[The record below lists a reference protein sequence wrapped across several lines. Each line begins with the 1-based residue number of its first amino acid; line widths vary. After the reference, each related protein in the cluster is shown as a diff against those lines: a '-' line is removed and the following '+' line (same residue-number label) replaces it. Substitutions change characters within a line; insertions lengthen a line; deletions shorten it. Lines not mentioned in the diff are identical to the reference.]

1 MLPTKFNKW
10 LILPVLLVL
19 IGMLAVACGGVSQ
32 DEFDEM
38 EASLQEQID
47 NAPQSIL
54 VQAGDLVPAAPDAA
68 PSGWDTRASIRTNT
82 KLLVQYDSSG
92 AAAWDPV
99 KHPTVFVTSE
109 GKGYASFTSETYT
122 GAGLQM
128 IDAVTK
134 EIVGSAAFDL
144 GYELMGTP
152 HGLGISPDGKWIYV
166 PTADGDQPWTS
177 RGGAGRILVV
187 DSKTLKLNQVIG
199 TEKGPHHIRAF
210 TDWEGNDRMIVE
222 IQGGDTLLLDP
233 NDENRVVFAIGPREL
248 YGQAYQVAADPT
260 GKFLYIDLILGS
272 RGVAPE
278 LKGAV
283 AKVDLETGRAIYIT
297 DVGMYPNGIAFTQD
311 GKYTYVADASG
322 DRVYKIDNATNKSI
336 GSTQAAVPGP
346 YDIALNYDET
356 ELWVIG
362 KGEMTFNLGGSLGLI
377 DTTTFRAVNGYDI
390 GGRTIDHDIMNP
402 VDVDELW
409 VTSSGTA
416 ETIVWDMAKR
426 EVKARIAS
434 PNGGDTHSGGF
445 VRFNPDFTGEL
456 LADKNGPHGSFM
468 AQQVSALA
476 MAP

>member
-1 MLPTKFNKW
+1 MQPTKFNRW
-10 LILPVLLVL
+10 LMLPVLLVL
-19 IGMLAVACGGVSQ
+19 IGLLAVACGGVSQ
-32 DEFDEM
+32 DEYDEM
-38 EASLQEQID
+38 QANLQEQID

-54 VQAGDLVPAAPDAA
+54 VQAGEMSPASPDAV
-68 PSGWDTRASIRTNT
+68 PTGWDTRASIRSEA
-82 KLLVQYDSSG
+82 KLIAQYDSSG
-92 AAAWDPV
+92 PAAWDPAE
-99 KHPTVFVTSE
+99 HPTIFVTSE

-144 GYELMGTP
+144 GYDLMGTP
-152 HGLGISPDGKWIYV
+152 HGLGISPDGRWIYV
-166 PTADGDQPWTS
+166 PTADADQPWTA

-187 DSKTLKLNQVIG
+187 DSKTLKLHQVIG
-199 TEKGPHHIRAF
+199 TDKGPHHIRAF
-210 TDWEGNDRMIVE
+210 TDWEGNHRMIVE
-222 IQGGDTLLLDP
+222 TQGGDTLLLDP
-233 NDENRVVFAIGPREL
+233 NDENRVVFSIGPREL
-248 YGQAYQVAADPT
+248 YGQAYQAAADPS
-260 GKFLYIDLILGS
+260 GKYLYIDLVLGG

-278 LKGAV
+278 LQGAV

-297 DVGMYPNGIAFTQD
+297 DVGMYPNGFAFTQD
-311 GKYTYVADASG
+311 GAFTYVADASG
-322 DRVYKIDNATNKSI
+322 DRVYKIDNKTNKTV

-377 DTTTFRAVNGYDI
+377 DTATFRAVNGFDI

-402 VDVDELW
+402 ADTDELW

-445 VRFNPDFTGEL
+445 VRFNPDFTAEL
-456 LADKNGPHGSFM
+456 LVDKNGPHGSFM